1 VILEVIVQTL
11 EDAREA
17 TAGGADRLEVVRDI
31 LQGGLTPSVDL
42 VRAIQ
47 QVTPLPLRVMVREN
61 AGYTT
66 DPEELRVLQLAADG
80 FQSLGV
86 DGLVVGFAAQGQPRL
101 DDVRRV
107 VERAPGARITF
118 HRAFDSLS
126 APEGALSALAADTA
140 IDHLLTSG
148 GEGTPAERSARLR
161 RWSGQLAALGAGVT
175 IIAGGGVDEEMLRVL
190 ARDRSVI
197 EAHVGRAARE
207 GDDPDGTVRA
217 ARVRHLKSVAG

>member
-1 VILEVIVQTL
+1 MLLEVIVQTI

-31 LQGGLTPSVDL
+31 LQGGLTPSIDL

-47 QVTPLPLRVMVREN
+47 QVSSLPLRVMVREN

-66 DPEELRVLQLAADG
+66 NSAELDTLQQMAHDHW
-80 FQSLGV
+80 SLGV
-86 DGLVVGFAAQGQPRL
+86 DGLVIGFAEHGQLRL
-101 DDVRRV
+101 DDVRLAI
-107 VERAPGARITF
+107 ERAPGARVTF
-118 HRAFDSLS
+118 HRAFDSLT
-126 APEGALSALAADTA
+126 APEGALPALAAHTG

-148 GEGTPAERSARLR
+148 GDGTPAERSARLR
-161 RWSGQLAALGAGVT
+161 RWTGQLATLGPGLT

-190 ARDRSVI
+190 ARERSVT

-207 GDDPDGTVRA
+207 GETPT
-217 ARVRHLKSVAG
+217 ARSARRGYDS